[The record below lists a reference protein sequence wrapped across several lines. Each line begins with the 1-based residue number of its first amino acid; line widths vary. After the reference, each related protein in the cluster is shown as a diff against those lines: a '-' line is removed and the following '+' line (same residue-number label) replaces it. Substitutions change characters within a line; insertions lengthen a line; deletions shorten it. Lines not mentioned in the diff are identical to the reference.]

1 MFGLPKKK
9 QEKVDEIGIII
20 GALERYIS
28 HVEKNDWDKDSGRD
42 FDDHMSIQF
51 DDKRAEAIRQ
61 LVYQV
66 ADAFP
71 GEFPIT
77 YSESG
82 INVLRTILAA
92 LKKERGLGK

>member
-1 MFGLPKKK
+1 MFGSSKKK
-9 QEKVDEIGIII
+9 REKIDEVGIII

-51 DDKRAEAIRQ
+51 DDKRAEVIRQ
-61 LVYQV
+61 LVHQ
-66 ADAFP
+66 AASAFP

-82 INVLRTILAA
+82 MNVLRAILSA
-92 LKKERGLGK
+92 LKKERGL